1 MQEELLT
8 QSELGAF
15 FKMGKDGK
23 SARRL
28 CEKHGV
34 YPLNIGSGKIPRL
47 RWLLSDVR
55 QILTTLKQ
63 AKSTEPRTKLIAR
76 KKGEPSILGRKKAE
90 LFQEVSAFQ

>member
-8 QSELGAF
+8 QAELGAF

-34 YPLNIGSGKIPRL
+34 FPLNIGSGKTPRL

-63 AKSTEPRTKLIAR
+63 AKSTEPKKKLTPRR
-76 KKGEPSILGRKKAE
+76 KGQPAILGRTKSD
-90 LFQEVSAFQ
+90 LFNEVSTLQ

>member
-8 QSELGAF
+8 QAELGVF

-34 YPLNIGSGKIPRL
+34 FPLNIGSGKIPRL
-47 RWLLSDVR
+47 RWLVSDVR
-55 QILTTLKQ
+55 QLLTTLKQ
-63 AKSTEPRTKLIAR
+63 AKSTEPQKKLTPR
-76 KKGEPSILGRKKAE
+76 KQGAPSILGRSKAE
-90 LFQEVSAFQ
+90 LYQEVSSFQ